1 MLLVTIECVVQ
12 GARYTYAHVMQSDD
26 FRVTDREW
34 VSESD
39 IYAMY
44 DASALTDLREF
55 TAFVRKTD
63 PTLPGV
69 RNMLGARIWVQH
81 FELIALTLQ

>member
-12 GARYTYAHVMQSDD
+12 GTRYTYAHVMQSDD

-34 VSESD
+34 VTAQAVRE
-39 IYAMY
+39 MY
-44 DASALTDLREF
+44 DGSSLTDLREF
-55 TAFVRKTD
+55 TRFVQKTD

-69 RNMLGARIWVQH
+69 THMLGARIWVQH
-81 FELIALTLQ
+81 FDLTALVLQ